1 MLQKLEE
8 TTEQAA
14 TDKQKLHSAIEL
26 NRQLHIQLEEL
37 KNSNVIQTLLTFSFR
52 KTKKLYYFLSHYLV
66 GLFYLRV
73 QTVMS
78 SVMHASREK
87 KNPDD

>member
-52 KTKKLYYFLSHYLV
+52 KQKKF
-66 GLFYLRV
+66 FII
-73 QTVMS
+73 S
-78 SVMHASREK
+78 SLIIWWGFFT
-87 KNPDD
+87 

>member
-52 KTKKLYYFLSHYLV
+52 KQKKSILCPLSLSGGAFLLK
-66 GLFYLRV
+66 GA
-73 QTVMS
+73 
-78 SVMHASREK
+78 ASCLQ
-87 KNPDD
+87 

>member
-52 KTKKLYYFLSHYLV
+52 KQKIFLLFPLSLSGGAFLLKGADRHVFSNACVERKKKS
-66 GLFYLRV
+66 
-73 QTVMS
+73 
-78 SVMHASREK
+78 
-87 KNPDD
+87 